1 MITLP
6 KGCPITLTLLALN
19 IVFFASQ
26 FGTQDMLTNAG
37 ILYGPLVVDGQYWR
51 IISSGFLH
59 GSIIHIGFNM
69 FLLYMM
75 GPQLE
80 EGLGKA
86 RFALIYFGALIGSS
100 LTVLVFGFTQA
111 TLGASGAV
119 LGLAGALFV
128 TMWGRGVSPRQSP
141 VFGLVVINLALPLLI
156 PGISFWGHLGGVLFG
171 GLMAFILVWIPDHRR
186 PQNVN
191 GSIIIGIVAVI
202 AMLVASVVLPAVLF
216 Y

>member
-6 KGCPITLTLLALN
+6 KGCPVTLVLLAVN
-19 IVFFASQ
+19 IVFFAAQ

-37 ILYGPLVVDGQYWR
+37 ILYGPMVADGQYWR
-51 IISSGFLH
+51 IVSSGFLH

-80 EGLGKA
+80 QGLGKA
-86 RFALIYFGALIGSS
+86 RFLLIYFGALIGSS

-119 LGLAGALFV
+119 LGLAGALFIA
-128 TMWGRGVSPRQSP
+128 MWGRGVSPRQSP

-156 PGISFWGHLGGVLFG
+156 PGISFWGHLGGVLSG
-171 GLMAFILVWIPDHRR
+171 ALMAYILVWIPDHRR
-186 PQNVN
+186 PQNIK
-191 GSIIIGIVAVI
+191 GSIVIGGSVVV
-202 AMLVASVVLPAVLF
+202 AMLAGSIFLPRILF

>member
-1 MITLP
+1 
-6 KGCPITLTLLALN
+6 
-19 IVFFASQ
+19 
-26 FGTQDMLTNAG
+26 
-37 ILYGPLVVDGQYWR
+37 
-51 IISSGFLH
+51 
-59 GSIIHIGFNM
+59 
-69 FLLYMM
+69 MM

-100 LTVLVFGFTQA
+100 LTVLLFGFTQA

-191 GSIIIGIVAVI
+191 ASITIGIVAVI
-202 AMLVASVVLPAVLF
+202 AMLVASVVLPAAL
-216 Y
+216 YY